1 MFPTQILL
9 RNLRSSPEL
18 SERIR
23 DLCEKLGHLH
33 PRILNCRVAIEQ
45 PLSRSRRP
53 SPYYYVDIQVRIP
66 GRELIVDPQQ
76 DPELAFAL
84 RKAFLA
90 IRRQLREAFSLEREQ
105 QRGMRTLM

>member
-1 MFPTQILL
+1 MFPTQITL

-45 PLSRSRRP
+45 PRSRSRLP
-53 SPYYYVDIQVRIP
+53 SPYCVDIQVRIP
-66 GRELIVDPQQ
+66 GRELVADPQQ
-76 DPELAFAL
+76 DLELALAL
-84 RKAFLA
+84 RKAFVI
-90 IRRQLREAFSLEREQ
+90 IRRQLRDAFSLEREQ
-105 QRGMRTLM
+105 QRGMRALL